1 MDCSPFMIIDTVT
14 LLIIKVKKSNEA
26 LTQLPSSQMAE
37 QRLKRTINGDLL
49 TKKGMRYMR

>member
-1 MDCSPFMIIDTVT
+1 MDCSPFMIIDSVT